1 MQGFIVTQSWL
12 VLLPPL
18 FVLCVAYFT
27 HNILIS
33 LLVGVTSA
41 GLIATNF
48 SIIDT
53 GLLIFSYIKK
63 NITDPDVL
71 CMIGFA
77 FMLGATIALINYT
90 GGACALGKLITKKL
104 KEARDAESASL
115 FLSLLLC
122 VDDYLSSLT
131 VGCLMQP
138 LTDKFKIPRTKL
150 AFLINTMA
158 SPLVVLVPV
167 STWIGIIVK
176 QLGSSGLSI
185 EYAKTF
191 REHIHFP
198 GGVVDIAQKIVIHS
212 DPFYTYLK
220 SVPFLFYSFIVII
233 GTWFIVRRRISYGPM
248 HTHERIAQQTG
259 NLYGGQAPRFCAMQ
273 MQTTGTTHLSDF
285 FVPIVTLVFAT
296 IAGLPISGYLYGA
309 QTFWESFKFAKI
321 FPVMLIASIL
331 AFVFGC
337 ILALIRK
344 KIAIKHVIFF
354 EWSGIQLMYQS
365 AIIIFSAIIFSDLLD
380 KKLLTGVYIAKLIIP
395 YVSLHWVPLITFLIT
410 SIVAL
415 STGSSWGT
423 IFIMT
428 PISIQL
434 VGTLSGLPS
443 PIALPDIYILLPT
456 IGAVISGSIA
466 GAQIS
471 PIADPVTISS
481 TSAGCYQIDHVRT
494 QIPYVLPAIL
504 GACASFTAAGFL
516 KINGPTITALVCL
529 AIGIAVSLS
538 IISILNIL
546 ARKTQKS

>member
-1 MQGFIVTQSWL
+1 MHSWL

-27 HNILIS
+27 HDILIS
-33 LLVGVTSA
+33 LIIGVASA

-48 SIIDT
+48 SVINT

-63 NITDPDVL
+63 NTTDPDVL

-90 GGACALGKLITKKL
+90 GGACALGRLITKKL
-104 KEARDAESASL
+104 KQARDAESASL

-138 LTDKFKIPRTKL
+138 LTDKFRVPRTKL

-158 SPLVVLVPV
+158 SPLVVLIPI
-167 STWIGIIVK
+167 SSWIGIIVK
-176 QLGSSGLSI
+176 QLSLSGLSI
-185 EYAKTF
+185 EYAQTF

-198 GGVVDIAQKIVIHS
+198 GGVLNVAHKVVIHS

-233 GTWFIVRRRISYGPM
+233 GTLFIVRRRISYGPM
-248 HTHERIAQQTG
+248 KIHEHIAQQTG

-273 MQTTGTTHLSDF
+273 THNNSSAHLSDF
-285 FVPIVTLVFAT
+285 FVPIATLVLAT

-309 QTFWESFKFAKI
+309 HTFWESFRLAKI
-321 FPVMLIASIL
+321 FPIMLISSVT
-331 AFVFGC
+331 AFTCGTA
-337 ILALIRK
+337 LALARK
-344 KIAIKHVIFF
+344 KIVFTHIFSLI
-354 EWSGIQLMYQS
+354 WSGAKLMYQS
-365 AIIIFSAIIFSDLLD
+365 VIIIFFAIIFSDLLD
-380 KKLLTGVYIAKLIIP
+380 KNLLTGVYIAKLIIP
-395 YVSLHWVPLITFLIT
+395 YVSLQLVPLITFIIT
-410 SIVAL
+410 SMVAL
-415 STGSSWGT
+415 SAGSSWGT

-434 VGTLSGLPS
+434 VGALSGLPS

-494 QIPYVLPAIL
+494 QIPYIIPAII

-516 KINGPTITALVCL
+516 KVNSPTINALICL
-529 AIGIAVSLS
+529 AIGIATSLS
-538 IISILNIL
+538 MISTLNL
-546 ARKTQKS
+546 VARKPQKS